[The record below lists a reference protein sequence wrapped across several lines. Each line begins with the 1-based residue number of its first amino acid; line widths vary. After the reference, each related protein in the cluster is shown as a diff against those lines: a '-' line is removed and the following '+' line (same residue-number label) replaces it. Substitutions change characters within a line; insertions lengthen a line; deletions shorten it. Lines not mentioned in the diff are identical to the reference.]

1 MRASTPSKA
10 EKGDKKP
17 TLFTI
22 QIRMINNETIQG
34 SFEPS
39 NLLREVKTFVDR
51 NRTDGT
57 YNYVFA
63 LPFPRKKFG
72 ASGSCLHDMFDSK
85 INYELKNTCSMLAIF
100 LVIWRLKH

>member
-10 EKGDKKP
+10 EKGDKKQ

-39 NLLREVKTFVDR
+39 NLLCEVKAFVDR
-51 NRTDGT
+51 HRTDGS

-72 ASGSCLHDMFDSK
+72 ASGTCLHNMFDYG
-85 INYELKNTCSMLAIF
+85 INHEL
-100 LVIWRLKH
+100 